1 MAARAPLPGG
11 ARTFFGARGAGMSE
25 LKVDIDLEAI
35 EAASSR
41 GHALDFP
48 RTTISDALDGVV
60 RGIGAVVNW
69 IWILLIVLIVVNVV
83 LRYAAGTNFIAMEE
97 MQWHLYAIG
106 ILFGLGYAVS
116 YDGHVRVDVIAERWS
131 PRTRAW
137 IELLGLV
144 LLLVPFV
151 WIIVSN
157 AIPFVQRSYA
167 LNEVSAAPGGL
178 PYRWAIKSVI
188 IFAFVYLGLAVAAR
202 ILRVCSYL
210 FGVPAPRP

>member
-1 MAARAPLPGG
+1 
-11 ARTFFGARGAGMSE
+11 MSDQKQE
-25 LKVDIDLEAI
+25 LKVDIDLDAI
-35 EAASSR
+35 EAASAR

-48 RTTISDALDGVV
+48 RTALSDPIEGLV
-60 RGIGAVVNW
+60 RGIGAAFNW
-69 IWILLIVLIVVNVV
+69 IWLVLILLIVVNVL
-83 LRYAAGTNFIAMEE
+83 LRYVAGTNFIAMEE

-106 ILFGLGYAVS
+106 ILIGLGYAVL
-116 YDGHVRVDVIAERWS
+116 YDAHVRVDVIAENWS

-144 LLLVPFV
+144 LLLVPFI
-151 WIIVSN
+151 WIVVSN

-188 IFAFVYLGLAVAAR
+188 IFAFAYLGLDVVAR

-210 FGVPAPRP
+210 FGVPAPRS